1 MERCVSSCT
10 LRRTDKEEVLDLRL
24 NLIGIVAR
32 DMRASLEFYRRLGL
46 DIPEALRTNRTPR

>member
-1 MERCVSSCT
+1 M
-10 LRRTDKEEVLDLRL
+10 DLRL